1 MKKELIAQAWKDP
14 RYRASL
20 SAEQRAM
27 LPECPAGTPMTELGE
42 TELADISGGLIPSQ
56 PRSCIGVYCE

>member
-20 SAEQRAM
+20 SAEQRAS
-27 LPECPAGTPMTELGE
+27 LPDLPAGQPMTELDE
-42 TELADISGGLIPSQ
+42 IA
-56 PRSCIGVYCE
+56 